1 MSGRQGV
8 AAQAARVVLFAML
21 ATGARG
27 ENRYVVDQ
35 LTVPVS
41 GQPDGTGDPVATVR
55 SGDKLEVL
63 ETRNEFV
70 RVRVAGGQEGWL
82 KAEYLATDPPLRQ
95 KLAEREQEAEK
106 LRREVGELRNEL
118 ARREAAPVSA
128 PAEAPRPVESPAPAH
143 DPPLLGN
150 RDSELPGPRWSWLA
164 GGVAVALALGF
175 ALGWRALDR
184 RIRKRYGGL
193 RIY

>member
-1 MSGRQGV
+1 V
-8 AAQAARVVLFAML
+8 AAQAARAVLLAML
-21 ATGARG
+21 ATAARG

-41 GQPDGTGDPVATVR
+41 AQPDGTGDSVATVR

-63 ETRNEFV
+63 ESRNEFV

-82 KAEYLATDPPLRQ
+82 KAEYLSNDPPLRQ

-106 LRREVGELRNEL
+106 LKREVGELRNEL

-128 PAEAPRPVESPAPAH
+128 PVEAAHPVESPAPAQ
-143 DPPLLGN
+143 DPPLLGS
-150 RDSELPGPRWSWLA
+150 RDSELSGPRWSWLT
-164 GGVAVALALGF
+164 GGVTVALVLGF

>member
-1 MSGRQGV
+1 VSGRQGV

-118 ARREAAPVSA
+118 A
-128 PAEAPRPVESPAPAH
+128 
-143 DPPLLGN
+143 LLGN